1 MIPPGVNVV
10 NIKKKLIRDIAIM
23 SVISGIA
30 APIVIHRFFLQGHPI
45 DPLEFATSLISNFIL
60 GWFIYYVIVRGN
72 LKEYFDNVT
81 DIFRR
86 IRRVLEGSKAH
97 SLEEIKQLKIEAQ
110 EDDFIYEVSKE
121 INHFIENLYMSE
133 ILDNYQREVGKLFAT
148 LATPEVLAESFYNF
162 LLEKFGIVAMAAYM
176 KDSEGVT
183 TRIACFNFKE
193 CQITDFIEACFSF
206 KDLKLINVSDVEI
219 ELLDKTNVREL
230 LIVPLTSIDVKA
242 ILILAKTT
250 KFSGFELKFLRKIR
264 DLMSLGLTNA
274 RNYKRLQEESYLD
287 PLTKLYNR
295 RFGMRRFQELIS
307 LAERENKPL
316 AVGMM
321 DIDDFKKINDTYG
334 HLAGDY
340 VLRTLSSIVKHH
352 VRDID
357 LVLRYGGEEILM
369 VLFNTDKYDGEKV
382 FERIRESIEKHR
394 FEFEGK
400 LIKVTVSI
408 GWYPIPPEEL
418 TENARNNYKEFI
430 KKADEALYKAKKLGK
445 NRVICYSPKMNEN
458 N

>member
-1 MIPPGVNVV
+1 MV

-23 SVISGIA
+23 SVISGVA

-81 DIFRR
+81 EIFKK

-97 SLEEIKQLKIEAQ
+97 SLEEIKQLKIEAE
-110 EDDFIYEVSKE
+110 EDDFIYDVSRE

-148 LATPEVLAESFYNF
+148 LATPEVLAKSFYNF

-176 KDSEGVT
+176 KDSEGT
-183 TRIACFNFKE
+183 TSKIACFNFKE
-193 CQITDFIEACFSF
+193 CDITDFIEACFNF
-206 KDLKLINVSDVEI
+206 KDLKLMNVTDVKIN
-219 ELLDKTNVREL
+219 LLDETDVKEL

-242 ILILAKTT
+242 VLILAKPC
-250 KFSGFELKFLRKIR
+250 KFSGFELKFLRRIR

-295 RFGMRRFQELIS
+295 RFGMKRFQELIS
-307 LAERENKPL
+307 LAARESKPL
-316 AVGMM
+316 VVGMM

-357 LVLRYGGEEILM
+357 LVVRYGGEEILV
-369 VLFNTDKYDGEKV
+369 VLFNADKDNGEKV
-382 FERIRESIEKHR
+382 FERIRESIEKHQ
-394 FEFEGK
+394 FEFEGNP
-400 LIKVTVSI
+400 IKVTVSI
-408 GWYPIPPEEL
+408 GCYPVPPEEL
-418 TENARNNYKEFI
+418 TENARSRYKEFI
-430 KKADEALYKAKKLGK
+430 EKADEALYRAKKTGK
-445 NRVICYSPKMNEN
+445 NRVVCYSRQKIKQNS
-458 N
+458 

>member
-1 MIPPGVNVV
+1 MV

-30 APIVIHRFFLQGHPI
+30 APIIIHRFFLQGYPI
-45 DPLEFATSLISNFIL
+45 DPLEFTTSLISNFIL

-81 DIFRR
+81 EIFKK

-97 SLEEIKQLKIEAQ
+97 SLEEIKQLKIEAE
-110 EDDFIYEVSKE
+110 EDDFIYDVSKE

-148 LATPEVLAESFYNF
+148 LATPEVLAKSFYNF
-162 LLEKFGIVAMAAYM
+162 LLEKFDMVAMAAYM
-176 KDSEGVT
+176 KDSEGIISK
-183 TRIACFNFKE
+183 IACFNFRE
-193 CQITDFIEACFSF
+193 CNITDFIEACFNF
-206 KDLKLINVSDVEI
+206 KDLKLINVTDVKI
-219 ELLDKTNVREL
+219 DLLDETNVKEL
-230 LIVPLTSIDVKA
+230 LIVPLRSIDVKGV
-242 ILILAKTT
+242 LILAKPC
-250 KFSGFELKFLRKIR
+250 KFSGFELKFLRRIR

-295 RFGMRRFQELIS
+295 RFGMKRLQELIS
-307 LAERENKPL
+307 LAARESKPL
-316 AVGMM
+316 VVGMM

-340 VLRTLSSIVKHH
+340 VLRTLSSIVKKH

-357 LVLRYGGEEILM
+357 LVVRYGGEEILV
-369 VLFNTDKYDGEKV
+369 VLFNTDKISGEKV
-382 FERIRESIEKHR
+382 FERIRKNIEQHP
-394 FEFEGK
+394 FEFEGNS
-400 LIKVTVSI
+400 IKVTVSI
-408 GWYPIPPEEL
+408 GFYPIPPEEL
-418 TENARNNYKEFI
+418 TETAREKYKEFI
-430 KKADEALYKAKKLGK
+430 EKADEALYKAKKLGK
-445 NRVICYSPKMNEN
+445 NRVVCYSRQKIEKNS
-458 N
+458 